1 MNEFTLDYIREKH
14 SKITDDSSEADI
26 SHKIVDKF
34 LIFLGY
40 DEDNFHYEGITKSKK
55 FYDILIDCPN
65 NKKLVVEVKRINHI
79 FTDEDKAQL
88 SGYINDKKAE
98 WGILTNGN
106 EYLLM
111 NNLISGINSS
121 DSCCLKYELIKNYT
135 TSSKINDMILK
146 YFSYKYIFE
155 KRASK
160 YFAEFQGFKVKSL
173 SNSRKISIQQ
183 YQSANYNFFEY
194 ITNSINY
201 AVNIDDLKP
210 RYLIEYFR
218 FLLEQKKLKPVTIV
232 NKYRYIK
239 SFVDFLEKEDILN
252 NKNDFTKITESNLM
266 EQLNLTIENIVIT
279 PVTEKEINLLLDY
292 QKNDT
297 RNGLRNIL
305 ITKLICYLAL
315 DINTLSNIKF
325 DDLKF
330 NKKSCSLLINNR
342 TVPIPESMID
352 DFIKYKKQWEK
363 DKVKIPY
370 LFYTTYKED
379 AGKHR
384 QIKTGTIHE
393 IINLSFNKIKSIEE
407 SRRKSLT
414 YSLLKAS
421 VIKYLYGNNFSLE
434 EISAFTGLNID
445 SILKYLSSKEINKRC
460 TNLNNHL
467 QNNHPLSKIF

>member
-1 MNEFTLDYIREKH
+1 
-14 SKITDDSSEADI
+14 
-26 SHKIVDKF
+26 
-34 LIFLGY
+34 
-40 DEDNFHYEGITKSKK
+40 
-55 FYDILIDCPN
+55 
-65 NKKLVVEVKRINHI
+65 
-79 FTDEDKAQL
+79 
-88 SGYINDKKAE
+88 
-98 WGILTNGN
+98 
-106 EYLLM
+106 M

-135 TSSKINDMILK
+135 TSSNMNDMILK

-155 KRASK
+155 KKASR

-173 SNSRKISIQQ
+173 SNSSKSSIKQ

-201 AVNIDDLKP
+201 AVKIDDLTS

-252 NKNDFTKITESNLM
+252 NKNDFTKITENSLM
-266 EQLNLTIENIVIT
+266 QQLNLTIENIVIT
-279 PVTEKEINLLLDY
+279 PVTQKEITLLLDY

-330 NKKSCSLLINNR
+330 NKKSCSLIINNR
-342 TVPIPESMID
+342 TLPIPESMID

-379 AGKHR
+379 SGKHR

-393 IINLSFNKIKSIEE
+393 IINQSFNKIESIEK
-407 SRRKSLT
+407 SRRKHLT

-421 VIKYLYGNNFSLE
+421 AIKYLYDNKFSLE
-434 EISAFTGLNID
+434 EISAISGLNID
-445 SILKYLSSKEINKRC
+445 SILKYLDTKEINKRC
-460 TNLNNHL
+460 ANLNNHL
-467 QNNHPLSKIF
+467 LNNHPLSKLF